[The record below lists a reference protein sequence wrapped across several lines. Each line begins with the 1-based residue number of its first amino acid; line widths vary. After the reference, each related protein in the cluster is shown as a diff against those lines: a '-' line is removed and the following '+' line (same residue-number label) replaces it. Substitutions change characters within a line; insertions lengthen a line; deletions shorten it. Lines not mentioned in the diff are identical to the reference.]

1 MKLFNPS
8 RKIRRTYDRLF
19 RRDPA
24 TANVFLLLVELADK
38 KGQVR
43 LGPCPE
49 AEIADLTAARFDNPR
64 AYQLPGEPKR

>member
-1 MKLFNPS
+1 MKLCNPS
-8 RKIRRTYDRLF
+8 RKIRRAYDRLF

-24 TANVFLLLVELADK
+24 TANVFLLLAELADK

-43 LGPCPE
+43 LGPYPE
-49 AEIADLTAARFDNPR
+49 TEIADLMAARFDNPR